1 MVLKYGTACDSRIAD
16 VLSIQPES
24 LPDVETIHNRLPSM
38 RATGLTMLIPTVEL
52 TLELSAEWWT
62 SPMPFSMT
70 IRWPTQGDSAV
81 VVATACPTM
90 SAGESSPVAA
100 SRKREKLFTQRARA
114 RTAIAI
120 APIAITTAKVVA
132 DKTQIIPILPMNAI
146 IATKRKK
153 PAP

>member
-1 MVLKYGTACDSRIAD
+1 
-16 VLSIQPES
+16 
-24 LPDVETIHNRLPSM
+24 
-38 RATGLTMLIPTVEL
+38 
-52 TLELSAEWWT
+52 
-62 SPMPFSMT
+62 
-70 IRWPTQGDSAV
+70 
-81 VVATACPTM
+81 M

>member
-1 MVLKYGTACDSRIAD
+1 
-16 VLSIQPES
+16 
-24 LPDVETIHNRLPSM
+24 
-38 RATGLTMLIPTVEL
+38 
-52 TLELSAEWWT
+52 
-62 SPMPFSMT
+62 
-70 IRWPTQGDSAV
+70 
-81 VVATACPTM
+81 M
-90 SAGESSPVAA
+90 STGESSPVAA
-100 SRKREKLFTQRARA
+100 SRKREKLFTQRA